1 MLSHPDPL
9 LERARSSDDLL
20 IRPGQLIDRLWGG
33 AVDVLSDVLLAVRL
47 TGAVFFDV
55 EARSPFAAESPA
67 MDAIADRVMSGAG
80 HVINFHTMTE
90 GSCWAEVAGR
100 PAAPPVHLRA
110 GEIVLYPMG
119 DANILASAPGMRGQP
134 DVTQYYRPPDRLLPF
149 PMQMN
154 PDSSAEKCRFVCGFF
169 GCDSRPF
176 NPLLSAL
183 PRIVHSPISVASRG
197 WLESLIGVAVKESG
211 HQAAGREAMLA
222 KLAELM
228 FVEVLRSHI
237 DRLPDDAR
245 GWFAGLRD
253 PQIGAA
259 LRLIHGRPTE
269 PWTLDAL
276 ARETGLSRSSLA
288 ERFTTFVGTPPMSY
302 LARWRLQIAA
312 RLLETPSVSVAQA
325 AAEVGYQSEA
335 AFNRAFK
342 RHTGAA
348 PGAWRRE
355 RLNAPKPL

>member
-1 MLSHPDPL
+1 M
-9 LERARSSDDLL
+9 
-20 IRPGQLIDRLWGG
+20 
-33 AVDVLSDVLLAVRL
+33 DVLSDVLLAVRL

-55 EARSPFAAESPA
+55 EAGSPFATESPPIER
-67 MDAIADRVMSGAG
+67 IADRVMAGSG
-80 HVINFHTMTE
+80 HVINFHTMMQ
-90 GSCWAEVAGR
+90 GSCWAEAIGG
-100 PAAPPVHLRA
+100 PTAPVHLQA

-134 DVTQYYRPPDRLLPF
+134 DLTQFYRPPDRQLPF
-149 PMQMN
+149 PLQMN
-154 PDSSAEKCRFVCGFF
+154 PDDGAEKCHFVCGFF

-183 PRIVHSPISVASRG
+183 PRIVHASISAASRG
-197 WLESLIGVAVKESG
+197 WLASLIGVGGKENG
-211 HQAAGREAMLA
+211 HQAAAGGEAMLA

-228 FVEVLRSHI
+228 FVEVIISHI
-237 DRLPDDAR
+237 ESLPENAM

-276 ARETGLSRSSLA
+276 AREIGLSRSSLA
-288 ERFTTFVGTPPMSY
+288 ERFTAYVEMPPMQY

-312 RLLETPSVSVAQA
+312 RLLEAPNISVAQA

-342 RHTGAA
+342 RHTGIA

-355 RLNAPKPL
+355 RGLEKHRTGAAEAE